1 MRALQKKL
9 GGGGGAAP
17 PAAPALKKEAAPP
30 AQPAATASRPASG
43 PGAVPAAAAGR
54 PLPEGKPAGG
64 AGPAAAPGSLS
75 AAYSEVLP
83 TFRDV
88 PAGDR
93 HALFAKKLHLCSYTF
108 DFSDASSHVAEKE
121 VKRQTLLEL
130 VEYVN
135 TGQGKFTEALSDDI
149 TRMLSANLFRA
160 LPPSGHETT
169 GVGAGEA
176 FDAEEEEPALEP
188 AWPHLQARRCPPA
201 GSGPLG
207 AGLTGTAR
215 VWFGAPAP
223 RAHPPTCLVS
233 PDCVRVPAPLC
244 SQQRHGRQG
253 CEAVHRLRL
262 CAAPAGAV

>member
-1 MRALQKKL
+1 MRRALQKKL

-17 PAAPALKKEAAPP
+17 PAAPPLIKEAAPP
-30 AQPAATASRPASG
+30 APPAATASRPVSG
-43 PGAVPAAAAGR
+43 PGGVPAAAAGR
-54 PLPEGKPAGG
+54 TLPEVKPAGA
-64 AGPAAAPGSLS
+64 AGPAGAPGSLS

-83 TFRDV
+83 AFRDV

-93 HALFAKKLHLCSYTF
+93 HALFARKLHLCSYTF
-108 DFSDASSHVAEKE
+108 DFSDASAHVHEKE

-160 LPPSGHETT
+160 LPPSGHELT

-188 AWPHLQARRCPPA
+188 AWPHLQARGRRRP
-201 GSGPLG
+201 GH
-207 AGLTGTAR
+207 LTPGT
-215 VWFGAPAP
+215 V
-223 RAHPPTCLVS
+223 
-233 PDCVRVPAPLC
+233 
-244 SQQRHGRQG
+244 
-253 CEAVHRLRL
+253 
-262 CAAPAGAV
+262 